1 LGTGLQTVPLY
12 ERFLKPIL
20 FTMDP
25 ELVHEMAI
33 ATLETLS
40 RIPWL
45 LDFVPRPVEQKLSR
59 ELFGLRF
66 PNPIGLAAGFDKN
79 GLALPAWEAL
89 GFGFIE
95 VGTITAEGQIGNPR
109 PRIFRIPEMEALINR
124 LGFNN
129 QGVEKIAVRLEQLR
143 LTSNWPKIPVGINIG
158 KSKVVPL
165 EEAASDYVRSFRRL
179 QGLGDY
185 FVLNVSSPNTPD
197 LRKLQEKTAI
207 DELFRAIQ
215 QQNQGKPLLVKIA
228 PDLTREQLDHILA
241 LAKQYQLAG
250 VIATNTTVDQQTIPE
265 DKRRPGGLSGRPLR
279 TRSLE
284 FLRYIKSHSSLPVI
298 SVGGIMNGKD
308 AKERFDTGADLVQ
321 IYTGF
326 VYRGP
331 RLVREIADSLIQG
344 T

>member
-1 LGTGLQTVPLY
+1 VPLY

-20 FTMDP
+20 FAMDP
-25 ELVHEMAI
+25 EQVHEWAI

-40 RIPWL
+40 RLPWL
-45 LDFVPRPVEQKLSR
+45 LDRIPRPGDQRLNR
-59 ELFGLRF
+59 EVFGVRF

-95 VGTITAEGQIGNPR
+95 IGTITAQGQSGNLR
-109 PRIFRIPEMEALINR
+109 PRVFRIPEMKALINR

-129 QGVEKIAVRLEQLR
+129 EGVEKIALR
-143 LTSNWPKIPVGINIG
+143 LDRLRQSSAWPKIPVGINIG
-158 KSKVVPL
+158 KSRIVPL
-165 EEAASDYVRSFRRL
+165 EDAVADYLQSFQRL
-179 QGLGDY
+179 RGLGDY

-207 DELFRAIQ
+207 GELFEAIQ

-228 PDLTREQLDHILA
+228 PDLTLEQLDQILM
-241 LAKQYQLAG
+241 LAEEHQLAG
-250 VIATNTTVDQQTIPE
+250 VVATNTTIDHQTIPE
-265 DKRRPGGLSGRPLR
+265 NKRQTGGLSGRPLR
-279 TRSLE
+279 ALSLE
-284 FLRYIKSHSSLPVI
+284 MLRHIKRRSQLPVI
-298 SVGGIMNGKD
+298 SVGGIMSEDD
-308 AKERFDTGADLVQ
+308 AKERFDAGAELIQ

-331 RLVREIADSLIQG
+331 GLIREIAAAFAE
-344 T
+344 

>member
-1 LGTGLQTVPLY
+1 VPLY

-40 RIPWL
+40 RVPWL
-45 LDFVPRPVEQKLSR
+45 LDFVPRPGEQKLSR

-129 QGVEKIAVRLEQLR
+129 QGVEKIAGRLEQLR

-215 QQNQGKPLLVKIA
+215 DQNQGKPLLVKIA
-228 PDLTREQLDHILA
+228 PDLAREQLDHILA

-250 VIATNTTVDQQTIPE
+250 VIATNTTIDQQTIPE
-265 DKRRPGGLSGRPLR
+265 DKRQPGGLSGRPLR
-279 TRSLE
+279 SRSLE

-298 SVGGIMNGKD
+298 SVGGIMNGVD
-308 AKERFDTGADLVQ
+308 AKERFDAGADLVQ

-331 RLVREIADSLIQG
+331 RLVREIAGSLIEG

>member
-1 LGTGLQTVPLY
+1 LAVPLY
-12 ERFLKPIL
+12 KRLLKPIL
-20 FTMDP
+20 FSMDP
-25 ELVHEMAI
+25 ELVHELAI

-40 RIPWL
+40 RLPWL
-45 LDFVPRPVEQKLSR
+45 LDVVPRSGDQRLNR

-79 GLALPAWEAL
+79 GMALPAWGAL

-95 VGTITAEGQIGNPR
+95 IGTITSQPQVGNPR

-143 LTSNWPKIPVGINIG
+143 LSSNWPKIPVGLNIG
-158 KSKVVPL
+158 KAKVVPL
-165 EEAASDYVRSFRRL
+165 EEAASDYLRSFQRL

-207 DELFRAIQ
+207 GELFKAVQ

-228 PDLTREQLDHILA
+228 PDLTPEQLDHILA
-241 LAKQYQLAG
+241 LAQDYRLAG
-250 VIATNTTVDQQTIPE
+250 VIATNTTSDQRSLPE
-265 DKRRPGGLSGRPLR
+265 NKRQVGGLSGKPLR

-284 FLRYIKSHSSLPVI
+284 ILRHIKRHSSLPVI
-298 SVGGIMNGKD
+298 SVGGIMNEDD
-308 AKERFDTGADLVQ
+308 AKERFDSGAELVQ

-331 RLVREIADSLIQG
+331 RLVREIAGSLLKTQN
-344 T
+344 